1 MKHFKFLQR
10 GIIRTHVVLLLIFTA
25 AIILVLASNRSA
37 GAASTASAI
46 KNVVLVHGAFADG
59 SSWAKVI
66 PLLEGKG
73 LHVTAVQNPLSSLAD
88 DVAATKR
95 AIAMQDG
102 PVILVGHSWAGM
114 VISEAGNDPK
124 VAGLVYVAAIVP
136 DEDQSAND
144 VLKPYSPPPVLPK
157 QSRMPRVSFR
167 SPAKE
172 STRTSFPIFRPA
184 ERAIVYATQGAWN
197 SACLADKVSVPAW
210 TTKPSW
216 FIAAANDRMLP
227 PEYEQAV
234 AEHIHA
240 TTTTLATGHVPMLS
254 SPKQVAA
261 VIIEAANTPFTAL
274 DAAHASAQFVFPAN
288 FHTQEI
294 QTDGA
299 TIHVRVGGQGPAV
312 VLLHGFGD
320 TGDMWAP
327 MAAELARDHRVVVP
341 DLRGMGLSSHPAGGY
356 DKKTQAA
363 DIRSVLTQLGIDRAA
378 VVGHDIGAT
387 VAYAYAARYPDKTD
401 RLVVMDA
408 PVPGI
413 PPWDEIVRSPALWH
427 FSFGGP
433 DAERLVAG
441 RERIYLDRF
450 WNEFAGDPSK
460 IDEATRVHYTAFYA
474 QPGAMHSAFAQF
486 LSIPKDAE
494 DNKVSMT
501 TKLTMPVLA
510 IGAAKAFGANVAI
523 VMRNAADNVTEVLIA
538 NSGHWLMEEQ
548 PTATIAAVHNF
559 LDRKTTT
566 QSH

>member
-1 MKHFKFLQR
+1 MTYLEVEEDKMFEEMKLHRFLSTKVTTT
-10 GIIRTHVVLLLIFTA
+10 IIRLSFIGMIVASFVGVG
-25 AIILVLASNRSA
+25 ILNAQSPLASKARPSA
-37 GAASTASAI
+37 RAKNTRRPAQAAAAPTVR
-46 KNVVLVHGAFADG
+46 NVVLVHGAFADG

-66 PLLEGKG
+66 PLLEAKG
-73 LHVTAVQNPLSSLAD
+73 LRVTAVQNPLSSLAD

-95 AIAMQDG
+95 AIASQDG

-136 DEDQSAND
+136 DENQSAAD
-144 VLKPYSPPPVLPK
+144 VLKPYSPPPGLAE
-157 QSRMPRVSFR
+157 
-167 SPAKE
+167 AKPDAAGFL
-172 STRTSFPIFRPA
+172 SLTRKGIDEDFVPDLRPA
-184 ERAIVYATQGAWN
+184 ERAIIYATQGAWN

-210 TTKPSW
+210 TTKPSR
-216 FIAAANDRMLP
+216 FIVAANDRMLP

-240 TTTTLATGHVPMLS
+240 TTTTLAAGHVPMLS

-261 VIIEAANTPFTAL
+261 VIIEAANKPFTAL
-274 DAAHASAQFVFPAN
+274 DAAPPSAQSVFPAN
-288 FHTQEI
+288 FRTQEI
-294 QTDGA
+294 QADGA
-299 TIHVRVGGQGPAV
+299 TIHVRIGGEGPAV

-320 TGDMWAP
+320 TGDMWAL
-327 MAAELARDHRVVVP
+327 MAAELARDHTVVVP

-387 VAYAYAARYPDKTD
+387 VAYAFAARYPDKTD
-401 RLVVMDA
+401 SLVVMDA

-433 DAERLVAG
+433 DAERSVAG

-510 IGAAKAFGANVAI
+510 IGGAKSFGANVAI
-523 VMRNAADNVTEVLIA
+523 
-538 NSGHWLMEEQ
+538 G
-548 PTATIAAVHNF
+548 
-559 LDRKTTT
+559 
-566 QSH
+566 

>member
-1 MKHFKFLQR
+1 M
-10 GIIRTHVVLLLIFTA
+10 
-25 AIILVLASNRSA
+25 
-37 GAASTASAI
+37 
-46 KNVVLVHGAFADG
+46 LVHGAFADG

-136 DEDQSAND
+136 DEGQSADD
-144 VLKPYSPPPVLPK
+144 VLKPYPPPPGLAEAKPDAAGFLSLTRKGIDEDFVPD
-157 QSRMPRVSFR
+157 VS
-167 SPAKE
+167 
-172 STRTSFPIFRPA
+172 PA
-184 ERAIVYATQGAWN
+184 ERAIVYATQGPWN
-197 SACLADKVSVPAW
+197 SACLADKVSIPAW
-210 TTKPSW
+210 KTKPSW
-216 FIAAANDRMLP
+216 FIAVNDRMLP

-234 AEHIHA
+234 AKHIRA
-240 TTTTLATGHVPMLS
+240 TTTTLPTGHVPMLS
-254 SPKQVAA
+254 RPKDVAA
-261 VIIEAANTPFTAL
+261 VIIEAANKPVAAL

-538 NSGHWLMEEQ
+538 NSGHWLMDEQ